1 MTPNYLAS
9 GSDDVMNQ
17 YQQGKA
23 AMGVLWA
30 SRASRMDDAAAS
42 KIVGK
47 MEFTAAPAVMAG
59 GKSATH
65 LWWDGVV
72 MPKNLGGDRETVFQ
86 VLMEALDEE
95 TTAKGN
101 DLTIWVRS
109 SYKPTRFA
117 NGVAASAKAGAPQ
130 WPSEPYFG
138 LAHGEI
144 GKIIPDVMTGAMTP
158 KAALDAAAVAY
169 SKSAAEKGFLK

>member
-1 MTPNYLAS
+1 
-9 GSDDVMNQ
+9 
-17 YQQGKA
+17 
-23 AMGVLWA
+23 
-30 SRASRMDDAAAS
+30 MDDAAAS

-65 LWWDGVV
+65 VWWDGVV
-72 MPKNLGGDRETVFQ
+72 MPKNLGGDRDTVFQ

-109 SYKPTRFA
+109 SYKPTRFGT
-117 NGVAASAKAGAPQ
+117 GVAASAKASSP
-130 WPSEPYFG
+130 
-138 LAHGEI
+138 
-144 GKIIPDVMTGAMTP
+144 
-158 KAALDAAAVAY
+158 DAAAVG
-169 SKSAAEKGFLK
+169 AAAGSHLLPVGAQLRDADGGGHGDGKQSLRHEAGGDAARGDGT